1 MQTDVSTDWTAAIES
16 GSTGCGALA
25 FSLFCWSTGADLR
38 AELVRLVIKNLS
50 PVCPHTTTLF
60 TTPAICV
67 LFISPRGRV
76 MIRGCVS
83 TWGRSVTE
91 RGMRKVLQVK
101 AGGGDVENRQMNHYL
116 PLL

>member
-60 TTPAICV
+60 TTQAICV
-67 LFISPRGRV
+67 RYLFPHV
-76 MIRGCVS
+76 
-83 TWGRSVTE
+83 
-91 RGMRKVLQVK
+91 
-101 AGGGDVENRQMNHYL
+101 AG
-116 PLL
+116 